1 MPASCPTGWK
11 RPRPPRPWRCSVK
24 TASPFLELE
33 AAPARATVWFDGEP
47 LDLPQGAN
55 LAAALLAAGVAVF
68 RHTPASGAP
77 RGPFCLMGACF
88 DCLVEIDGVV
98 RQACMLEVEDG
109 LRVTRPHE
117 AEDSGAPV

>member
-1 MPASCPTGWK
+1 M
-11 RPRPPRPWRCSVK
+11 K

-109 LRVTRPHE
+109 LRITRPHE